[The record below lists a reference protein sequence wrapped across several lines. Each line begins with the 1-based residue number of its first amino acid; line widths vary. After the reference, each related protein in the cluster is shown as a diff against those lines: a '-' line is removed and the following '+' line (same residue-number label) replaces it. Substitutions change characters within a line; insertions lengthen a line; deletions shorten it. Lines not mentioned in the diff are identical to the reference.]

1 MDSVTQ
7 DQDQHSV
14 NKEFEVVESHDTV
27 VNDLQIGA
35 EESVEQQLLSP
46 LWRHYKPEEID
57 IRIQGA
63 L

>member
-7 DQDQHSV
+7 DQHSV
-14 NKEFEVVESHDTV
+14 NNEFEVVESHDTV

-57 IRIQGA
+57 KRIQGA

>member
-7 DQDQHSV
+7 DQHLV
-14 NKEFEVVESHDTV
+14 NNEFEVVESHDTV
-27 VNDLQIGA
+27 VNDLQIGV

-57 IRIQGA
+57 KRIQGA

>member
-7 DQDQHSV
+7 DQHLV
-14 NKEFEVVESHDTV
+14 NNEFEVVESHDTV
-27 VNDLQIGA
+27 VNDLQIGG

-57 IRIQGA
+57 KRIQGA